1 MIRRANQVLL
11 SFLKVQVIVNN
22 KEIYPLLND
31 KPVLIEADN
40 DLVKIVVSDGFHFT
54 KPIELKYSQPSFYH
68 FKIVS
73 PVNDLQLLGGAFIM
87 FFFYLLGFITGILLM
102 KLLSFVPIILL
113 LVIYYV
119 NRKSF
124 IQIRQ
129 DNLTTIH
136 DRQRG

>member
-1 MIRRANQVLL
+1 VIRRANQVLL

>member
-1 MIRRANQVLL
+1 
-11 SFLKVQVIVNN
+11 VIVNN

-40 DLVKIVVSDGFHFT
+40 DRIKIVVSDGFHFT

-102 KLLSFVPIILL
+102 KLLSFAPIFLL

-124 IQIRQ
+124 IQVRQ

-136 DRQRG
+136 DRRRR

>member
-22 KEIYPLLND
+22 KEIYPLVND

>member
-11 SFLKVQVIVNN
+11 SFLRVQVIVNN

-40 DLVKIVVSDGFHFT
+40 NLIKIVVSDGFHFT
-54 KPIELKYSQPSFYH
+54 KPIELKYSQPSYYH

-73 PVNDLQLLGGAFIM
+73 PVNDLQLLGGAFVM

-102 KLLSFVPIILL
+102 KLLSFAPIILL
-113 LVIYYV
+113 LIIYYL

-124 IQIRQ
+124 IHVRQ
-129 DNLTTIH
+129 DDLTIVH
-136 DRQRG
+136 DCQRR

>member
-1 MIRRANQVLL
+1 VIRRANQVLL

-22 KEIYPLLND
+22 KEIYPLVND

>member
-1 MIRRANQVLL
+1 VIRRANQVLL
-11 SFLKVQVIVNN
+11 SFLRVQVIVNN

-40 DLVKIVVSDGFHFT
+40 NLIKIVVSDGFHFT
-54 KPIELKYSQPSFYH
+54 KPIELKYSQPSYYH

-73 PVNDLQLLGGAFIM
+73 PVNDLQLLGGAFVM

-102 KLLSFVPIILL
+102 KLLSFAPIILL
-113 LVIYYV
+113 LIIYYL

-124 IQIRQ
+124 IHVRQ
-129 DNLTTIH
+129 DDLTIVH
-136 DRQRG
+136 DCQRR

>member
-73 PVNDLQLLGGAFIM
+73 PVSDLQLLGGAFIM